1 MLNDLEGETN
11 PMAGA
16 DEVDRYGV
24 WMATVAVGEAMIGDV
39 VVDSKKSRKM
49 RRVVRLEAE
58 NGKKVSHGELE
69 VRKELSDGELEV
81 RKVMSVGELEV
92 RTVLSDTQLPI

>member
-58 NGKKVSHGELE
+58 KWKKGVTWGAGSQKGI
-69 VRKELSDGELEV
+69 VRWGAGS
-81 RKVMSVGELEV
+81 
-92 RTVLSDTQLPI
+92 